1 MYNDSMDNDK
11 KYKDI
16 MEREKRARLDFNLF
30 ELYKINMEKYQ
41 LLRAENKT
49 QLAVN
54 ALLNALYY
62 STAGTL
68 GPSDI
73 ELLERINKPQRIGLN
88 RYHADYLKKHYDLLP
103 VAVDTC
109 GPIRYWIQQHGQRC
123 FGLDYFNRCID
134 LTILRQ

>member
-1 MYNDSMDNDK
+1 MDSDKIYRRIMD
-11 KYKDI
+11 
-16 MEREKRARLDFNLF
+16 REKLAKLDFNLF
-30 ELYKINMEKYQ
+30 ELYKINLDKYQ

-54 ALLNALYY
+54 ALVNALYY
-62 STAGTL
+62 LAADL
-68 GPSDI
+68 EPSAI
-73 ELLERINKPQRIGLN
+73 ELLEHVNKPQRIGLN

-109 GPIRYWIQQHGQRC
+109 GPLQYWIRQHGQRC
-123 FGLDYFNRCID
+123 FSLDYFNRCID

>member
-16 MEREKRARLDFNLF
+16 MDREKHARLDFNLF
-30 ELYKINMEKYQ
+30 ELYQINMEKYQ
-41 LLRAENKT
+41 LLRSENKT

-54 ALLNALYY
+54 ALVNALYY
-62 STAGTL
+62 LAADLEPASI
-68 GPSDI
+68 D
-73 ELLERINKPQRIGLN
+73 LLERKNKPQRIGLN

-109 GPIRYWIQQHGQRC
+109 GPINYWIRQHGQRC
-123 FGLDYFNRCID
+123 FSLDFFSRCID
-134 LTILRQ
+134 LTIYRQ

>member
-11 KYKDI
+11 IYKKI
-16 MEREKRARLDFNLF
+16 MDREKRARLDFNLF

-73 ELLERINKPQRIGLN
+73 ELLEHINKPQRIGLN
-88 RYHADYLKKHYDLLP
+88 RYHADYLKKHYDLVS
-103 VAVDTC
+103 VAIDTC
-109 GPIRYWIQQHGQRC
+109 GPIHYWIRQHGQRC
-123 FGLDYFNRCID
+123 FSLSYFRRCID

>member
-11 KYKDI
+11 IYKKI
-16 MEREKRARLDFNLF
+16 MDREKLAKLDFNLF
-30 ELYKINMEKYQ
+30 ELYKINLDKYQ

-54 ALLNALYY
+54 ALVNALYY
-62 STAGTL
+62 LAADL
-68 GPSDI
+68 EPSAI

-103 VAVDTC
+103 VAIDTC
-109 GPIRYWIQQHGQRC
+109 GPIQYWIQQHGQRC
-123 FGLDYFNRCID
+123 FSLDYFNRSID

>member
-16 MEREKRARLDFNLF
+16 MDREKRARLDFNLF

-41 LLRAENKT
+41 LLRSENRH

-54 ALLNALYY
+54 ALVNALYY
-62 STAGTL
+62 LAADL
-68 GPSDI
+68 EPSAI

-88 RYHADYLKKHYDLLP
+88 RYHADYLKKHYDLVP
-103 VAVDTC
+103 VAVDNC
-109 GPIRYWIQQHGQRC
+109 GPIRYWIRQHGQRC
-123 FGLDYFNRCID
+123 FSLDYFNRSID

>member
-16 MEREKRARLDFNLF
+16 MEREKRARLDFSLF

-41 LLRAENKT
+41 LLRSENRH

-54 ALLNALYY
+54 ALVNALYY
-62 STAGTL
+62 LAADL
-68 GPSDI
+68 EPSAI
-73 ELLERINKPQRIGLN
+73 ELLERVNKPQRIGLN
-88 RYHADYLKKHYDLLP
+88 RYHVDYLQKHYDFLP
-103 VAVDTC
+103 VAIDSC
-109 GPIRYWIQQHGQRC
+109 EPIRYWIRQHGQRC
-123 FGLDYFNRCID
+123 FSLDYFNRCID

>member
-1 MYNDSMDNDK
+1 MDNDK

-54 ALLNALYY
+54 ALVNALYY
-62 STAGTL
+62 LAADLEPAS
-68 GPSDI
+68 I
-73 ELLERINKPQRIGLN
+73 ELLERVNKPQRIGLN
-88 RYHADYLKKHYDLLP
+88 RYNADYLKKHYDLVP
-103 VAVDTC
+103 VAIDTC

-123 FGLDYFNRCID
+123 FSLSYFRCCID